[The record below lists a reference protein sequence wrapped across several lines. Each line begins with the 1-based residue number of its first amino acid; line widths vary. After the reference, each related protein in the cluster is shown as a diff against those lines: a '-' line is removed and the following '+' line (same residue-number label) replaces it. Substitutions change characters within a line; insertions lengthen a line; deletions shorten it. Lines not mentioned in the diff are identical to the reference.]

1 MRLEWAFA
9 IAAIAVA
16 CGDPAPADLP
26 LNELSTEGLKA
37 FCEQSLTERY
47 TDRAYLDAFCR
58 WTSVQDGAATSDECR
73 VAEAACEERVGLSD
87 QEILEACRFPEPYFC
102 GLTTAE
108 LLDCEAAVRRAVE
121 AGATTLSCD
130 APGSAGPLPTGRTVA
145 ACRPVVSAC
154 PELFR

>member
-1 MRLEWAFA
+1 MELALAFA
-9 IAAIAVA
+9 TMAAG
-16 CGDPAPADLP
+16 CGDSAPADLP

-73 VAEAACEERVGLSD
+73 AAEVACADRVGLSD

-102 GLTTAE
+102 GVTTRE
-108 LLDCEAAVRRAVE
+108 LLDCEVALRRAVE
-121 AGATTLSCD
+121 AGAAALSCD

-145 ACRPVVSAC
+145 ACRPLVAAC